1 MKGSTLTGLVIS
13 VGRTKFP
20 LSLEKI
26 VVPSTALLYPAY
38 RNNNQTLG
46 SLGRVLCK
54 LLDLKEAFD
63 TVKHDILLS
72 KMNLYRI
79 QGIALDWFRSYLTN
93 RTERCLVNGSLS
105 RICSLKCGVPRGT
118 ILGPLLFLIYINDL
132 PNCLTSCQPRMYADD
147 THITYADVDVNSIQL
162 NLNHDLGNLNKW
174 LISNKLTL
182 NTAKT
187 EFMLTGSRQKL
198 STLSSQP
205 ELSIDMFR

>member
-13 VGRTKFP
+13 VGRIPF
-20 LSLEKI
+20 SLEKI

-38 RNNNQTLG
+38 KNNNQTLG

-72 KMNLYRI
+72 KMNLFEI

-93 RTERCLVNGSLS
+93 RTQRCLVNGSLS
-105 RICSLKCGVPRGT
+105 RICSLKCGVPQGT

-132 PNCLTSCQPRMYADD
+132 PNCLTSCLPRMYADD
-147 THITYADVDVNSIQL
+147 THI
-162 NLNHDLGNLNKW
+162 
-174 LISNKLTL
+174 KLHHL
-182 NTAKT
+182 C
-187 EFMLTGSRQKL
+187 RC
-198 STLSSQP
+198 
-205 ELSIDMFR
+205 

>member
-13 VGRTKFP
+13 VGRIPF
-20 LSLEKI
+20 SLEKI

-38 RNNNQTLG
+38 KNNNQTLG

-79 QGIALDWFRSYLTN
+79 RGIALDWFRSYLTN

-105 RICSLKCGVPRGT
+105 RICSLKCGVPQGT

-132 PNCLTSCQPRMYADD
+132 PNCLTSCQPRMYAQND

-174 LISNKLTL
+174 LISNKLAF

-187 EFMLTGSRQKL
+187 EYMLIGYDLDKN
-198 STLSSQP
+198 
-205 ELSIDMFR
+205 

>member
-1 MKGSTLTGLVIS
+1 MTGLVIS

-20 LSLEKI
+20 FSLEKI

-38 RNNNQTLG
+38 KNNNQTLG

-72 KMNLYRI
+72 KMNLFGI

-93 RTERCLVNGSLS
+93 RTQRCLVNGSLS

-132 PNCLTSCQPRMYADD
+132 PNCLTSCQPRMCADD

-174 LISNKLTL
+174 LISNKLAF

-187 EFMLTGSRQKL
+187 EYMLIGYDLDKN
-198 STLSSQP
+198 
-205 ELSIDMFR
+205 